1 MNYQG
6 TCKDT
11 VCFAYDFESFPR
23 AGIVVQWVKSLLGTQ
38 VPVAPLLI
46 HLPADV
52 PWRAVEYDPSAWA
65 PITHLGDL

>member
-46 HLPADV
+46 HLPAD
-52 PWRAVEYDPSAWA
+52 AQEK
-65 PITHLGDL
+65 